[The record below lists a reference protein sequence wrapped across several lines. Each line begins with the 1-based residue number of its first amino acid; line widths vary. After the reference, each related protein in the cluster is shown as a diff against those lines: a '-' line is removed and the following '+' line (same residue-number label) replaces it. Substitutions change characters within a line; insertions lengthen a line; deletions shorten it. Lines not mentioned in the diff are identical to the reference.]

1 MLSTNYVTLERRVHE
16 MKKLDDLKL
25 TILPLIFLL
34 ILILLWKLTESVG
47 AGMMVIIFWIGW
59 RRLVRK
65 LI

>member
-1 MLSTNYVTLERRVHE
+1 
-16 MKKLDDLKL
+16 MKELDDLKL
-25 TILPLIFLL
+25 TILPLIILL

-65 LI
+65 LK